1 MTRHGMSDPYQTKNV
16 LRSVAISIVF
26 AAVGAEAQV
35 VDKQALTL
43 DGAKKVIAAAVAEAK
58 SKNAPGGVIAV
69 VDDGG
74 NLMALERLDNTFAA
88 GANISIGK
96 ARTAAL
102 FKRPTKVFED
112 LVNKGRTTMVALPD
126 FTPLQGG
133 VPIEF
138 EGKIVG
144 GVGVSGAASAAQ
156 DEELAIAGANA
167 MKTMLGAMGGDP
179 ALPVTYIPSKQV
191 AQAFEKGAV
200 LVGEDE
206 QMMHAG
212 RNYMVHASHRDK
224 PGVAEVHELDTDI
237 IHVLKGSA
245 TFVTGGT
252 AADTKPT
259 APSEIRGSTIQ
270 GGETRRIGEGDVI
283 VVPAG
288 VPHWFKDVKGPL
300 DYYVVKVR

>member
-1 MTRHGMSDPYQTKNV
+1 MWTRMM
-16 LRSVAISIVF
+16 
-26 AAVGAEAQV
+26 AA
-35 VDKQALTL
+35 ALTL
-43 DGAKKVIAAAVAEAK
+43 ATVAVMSPAPVQAQVLDKKGLTLEGARKVIAAAQAEAK

-102 FKRPTKVFED
+102 FKKPTKVFED
-112 LVNKGRTTMVALPD
+112 IIKNGRTSMVALND

-138 EGKIVG
+138 QGAVIG
-144 GVGVSGAASAAQ
+144 AVGVSGAASAQQ

-167 MKTMLGAMGGDP
+167 LKAMPAGAMAGQS
-179 ALPVTYIPSKQV
+179 ALPVTYIESKKV
-191 AQAFEKGAV
+191 SEGFAKGSV

-206 QMMHAG
+206 RMMHAS
-212 RNYMVHASHRDK
+212 RNYMVHASHREAS
-224 PGVAEVHELDTDI
+224 GVVEVHELDTDI
-237 IHVLKGSA
+237 VYVLKGTA
-245 TFVTGGT
+245 TLVTGGT
-252 AADTKPT
+252 AVDVKTI
-259 APSEIRGSTIQ
+259 APHEIRGASIKD
-270 GGETRRIGEGDVI
+270 GETRRIAPGDVI
-283 VVPAG
+283 IIPNG
-288 VPHWFKDVKGPL
+288 VPHWFKDVPGPL